1 MIKIAEKLI
10 RKLKWGVAGCGKF
23 TETAFL
29 PAIKVMRKST
39 VQSVFSHDA
48 ARVKYISEKF
58 AVPGAYTDY
67 DDFLKSPIDAVYIGS
82 VNSDHYTQVIKA
94 ARAGKHI
101 LCEKPLAITYS
112 QAEEM
117 VKVCEENKVQL
128 AINYTQRF
136 HPIVA
141 KAKEIVDGGM
151 LGKLVSMQINF
162 NINFE
167 PGDNFRFKKE
177 LSGGGALRDLGTHAI
192 DLMRFLGGEI
202 TEIDGIYDDIIYKSD
217 VDDLAMGLIKF
228 EKGGYGSFNVSYNNK
243 KAFNRIE
250 ILGYSGA
257 LSIENLI
264 GQRHSSAKLTILL
277 DGEAKKAFRKR
288 GNKLHNCLKSVQKSF
303 LENTTPFVTGIDGL
317 INLKLMEELE
327 ENCRKKKEQLN

>member
-1 MIKIAEKLI
+1 MIRIAENLI

-29 PAIKVMRKST
+29 PAIKVLRKSM
-39 VQSVFSHDA
+39 VQSVYSHDA
-48 ARVKYISEKF
+48 ARAKFISEKF

-67 DDFLKSPIDAVYIGS
+67 DEFLKSGIDAVYIGS
-82 VNSDHYTQVIKA
+82 VNSDHYMQVIKA

-101 LCEKPLAITYS
+101 LCEKPLAVTYR

-117 VKVCEENKVQL
+117 VRVCEENKVQL

-136 HPIVA
+136 HPVVP
-141 KAKEIVDGGM
+141 KAKEIIDSGM

-167 PGDNFRFKKE
+167 PGENFRYKKE

-192 DLMRFLGGEI
+192 DLLRYLGGEI
-202 TEIDGIYDDIIYKSD
+202 TEIDGILDDIIYKSD
-217 VDDLAMGLIKF
+217 VDDFALGMVKF
-228 EKGGYGSFNVSYNNK
+228 ERGGYGTFNVSYNNK
-243 KAFNRIE
+243 RAFNRIE
-250 ILGYSGA
+250 ILGYKGA
-257 LSIENLI
+257 LCIDNLI
-264 GQRHSSAKLTILL
+264 GIRHSSAKITILL

-288 GNKLHNCLKSVQKSF
+288 GHKLHNCLKSVQKSF
-303 LENTTPFVTGIDGL
+303 WNNTTPLVTGYDGL

-327 ENCRKKKEQLN
+327 QKCIQKRG